1 MNTITR
7 KLLCGLF
14 VYSIAL
20 CSWAVEYITPLPLV
34 DLLQKQSSV
43 ASVKNGTTEL
53 PIISWGADIATIYAN
68 GNGVAT
74 APGSLFAQAGLDF
87 KLVREDVFARQIE
100 KYMSGK
106 TPYLRGTLG
115 MINLASDLLA
125 KDPRTK
131 PVLIAKLSDSAG
143 GDALVVKEG
152 IRTVADLRGK
162 TIVLQAYGP
171 HLEYLSRL
179 LNDANLSLGDVKLKW
194 VRDLTGTA
202 NSPAEALR
210 QKDIDAAFVITPDA
224 LALTSNGSVG
234 TGAEDSVRGA
244 RVLVSTKTA
253 NKVIVDVYAVRA
265 DYLEQ
270 NRPAVEA
277 FVAALLKA
285 QEQVATLVTNSAV
298 QKADY
303 QMLMKSSAKLL
314 LDSEQAVGDAEGMY
328 LDAALALFNGNKAFF
343 TNPNDQRRFDVV
355 APESLASIKQFGLVS
370 GREALRAQ
378 AWDYGKLNV
387 QIGSVKVAATNRFD
401 EKAATAVVNRL
412 QQQGALGSGE
422 LYSFE
427 VFFAPNQ
434 NAFTVDMYKDAFDRV
449 IELASIYG
457 GALIT
462 VEGHSDPMEYLR
474 KVKANE
480 SPLVLGQIKQS
491 ARNLSLSRSQGVRD
505 AILQYGKSKN
515 IVLDASQFVTVGHGI
530 AMPKTGVCGNDP
542 CAPKTEPE
550 WRSNMRVV
558 FRIVQIEA
566 ESDVFKPL

>member
-1 MNTITR
+1 MNTTFR
-7 KLLCGLF
+7 KILGG
-14 VYSIAL
+14 IAFYTIMANAW
-20 CSWAVEYITPLPLV
+20 CVEYITPQPLAE
-34 DLLQKQSSV
+34 LLQKQSAV
-43 ASVKNGTTEL
+43 GAVKSGVIEL

-68 GNGVAT
+68 GNGIST
-74 APGSLFAQAGLDF
+74 TPGSLFAQAGLDF
-87 KLVREDVFARQIE
+87 KLVREDVFARQLE
-100 KYMSGK
+100 KYISGK
-106 TPYLRGTLG
+106 TPYLRGTMG
-115 MINLASDLLA
+115 MVNMAGDLLA
-125 KDPRTK
+125 KDPRTR
-131 PVLIAKLSDSAG
+131 PVVIAKLSDSAG

-152 IRTVADLRGK
+152 IRTIADLRGK

-171 HLEYLSRL
+171 HLDYLNRL
-179 LNDANLSLGDVKLKW
+179 LEDANLTLADVKVRW
-194 VRDLTGTA
+194 VRDLTGTD

-210 QKDIDAAFVITPDA
+210 QKDVDAAFVITPDA

-270 NRPAVEA
+270 NKDRVEA
-277 FVAALLKA
+277 FVSALLKA
-285 QEQVATLVTNSAV
+285 QEQVTKLVANSNS

-303 QMLMKSSAKLL
+303 QKMMKSAAALL
-314 LDSEQAVGDAEGMY
+314 LDSEQAIADAEGMY
-328 LDAALALFNGNKAFF
+328 IDASMALFNGNKTFF
-343 TNPNDQRRFDVV
+343 TNPNDLRRFDVI
-355 APESLASIKQFGLVS
+355 AKESLEGIKQFGLVS
-370 GREALRAQ
+370 GRDLLRSQ
-378 AWDYGKLNV
+378 SWDYGRLQA
-387 QIGSVKVAATNRFD
+387 QIGAVKAAPVSNFD
-401 EKAATAVVNRL
+401 EKAATAAVNRM
-412 QQQGALGSGE
+412 QQQGALDAGE

-474 KVKANE
+474 KHKANE

-515 IVLDASQFVTVGHGI
+515 IFLDASQFVTVGHGI
-530 AMPKTGVCGNDP
+530 SMPKTGICGTEP
-542 CAPKTEPE
+542 CAPKNEKE

-558 FRIVQIEA
+558 FRIVQVEA

>member
-1 MNTITR
+1 MNITTR
-7 KLLCGLF
+7 KILGG
-14 VYSIAL
+14 IAIYTL
-20 CSWAVEYITPLPLV
+20 MASAWCVEYITPQPLAE
-34 DLLQKQSSV
+34 LLQKQSAVS
-43 ASVKNGTTEL
+43 AVKAGGTEL

-68 GNGVAT
+68 GNGT
-74 APGSLFAQAGLDF
+74 STTPNSLFAQAGLDF

-106 TPYLRGTLG
+106 TPYLRGTMG
-115 MINLASDLLA
+115 MINMAGDLLA

-131 PVLIAKLSDSAG
+131 PVVIAKLSDSAG
-143 GDALVVKEG
+143 GDALVVKDG
-152 IRTVADLRGK
+152 IRTIADLRGK

-171 HLEYLSRL
+171 HIDYLTRL
-179 LNDANLSLGDVKLKW
+179 LEDSNLSLADVKVKW
-194 VRDLTGTA
+194 VRDLTGTE
-202 NSPAEALR
+202 NSPAEAFR

-224 LALTSNGSVG
+224 LALTSNGSIG

-270 NRPAVEA
+270 NRASVEA
-277 FVAALLKA
+277 FVGALLKA
-285 QEQVATLVTNSAV
+285 QEQVSTLVTNSAS

-303 QMLMKSSAKLL
+303 QKMMKSAAKLL
-314 LDSEQAVGDAEGMY
+314 LDSEQAVADAEGMY
-328 LDAALALFNGNKAFF
+328 IDASMALFNGNKTFF
-343 TNPNDQRRFDVV
+343 TSSNDLRRFDVI
-355 APESLASIKQFGLVS
+355 AAESLAGVKQFGLAS
-370 GREALRAQ
+370 GRASLTSQ
-378 AWDYGKLNV
+378 AWDYGRLQA
-387 QIGSVKVAATNRFD
+387 QIGSVKAAPVSNFNQQ
-401 EKAATAVVNRL
+401 AATAVVNRM
-412 QQQGALGSGE
+412 QQQGALESGE

-462 VEGHSDPMEYLR
+462 VDGHSDPMEYLR
-474 KVKANE
+474 MRKSNE

-505 AILQYGKSKN
+505 AILQYGKTKN
-515 IVLDASQFVTVGHGI
+515 IILDASQFVTVGHGI
-530 AMPKTGVCGNDP
+530 ALPKTGVCGNDP
-542 CAPKTEPE
+542 CAPKTEAE

-558 FRIVQIEA
+558 FRIVQVEA
-566 ESDVFKPL
+566 EADVFKPL